1 MKRANKYLSLAL
13 ALIMALSLCV
23 TSFAADISVEG
34 AVNSET
40 YKAYKI
46 FDYTKNGE
54 NFAYTIEANSPWK
67 TFLDGYKYNNVDVFT
82 FTASATDA
90 TKLVVTVDKSFT
102 GDAAAADLAA
112 KLMENVGTIEP
123 TQVVVANGTT
133 ALFTDLPLGYYFVD
147 TSLGSLCSLV
157 NIDTTQKLLEKNE
170 MPTVQKF
177 VQEDNGEAWGKV
189 ATADFNQVVKFKL
202 TTKVT
207 EGNDQDYIFTD
218 KIPAGMTYSNVKVAI
233 GGKDFTDFTLNK
245 VGDNDFQL
253 IIPGTKIATFAKDTA
268 IEITYDAKVETTAV
282 VEGDGNLNMVE
293 LNYSD
298 HTTTDS
304 ATVYTLDFDVYKYFE
319 TKQGETTA
327 QAALANAKFVLMN
340 ANNEYAVAEL
350 GENDVYTFTKW
361 GTSAEATK
369 FASPTD
375 GEFKI
380 QGLDADTYTLE
391 EVEAPAGYNLL
402 TSKITVVLGLEV
414 KEGTETYSLL
424 NGETS
429 VERIEVLNQS
439 GAMLPGTGG
448 VGTTMFYV
456 LGSVMMIGAAVLL
469 VTKKKMANEQ

>member
-1 MKRANKYLSLAL
+1 MKRTNKYLSLAL
-13 ALIMALSLCV
+13 AIIMALSLCV

-46 FDYTKNGE
+46 FDYTKAGE
-54 NFAYTIEANSPWK
+54 DNFAYTIAANSPWK
-67 TFLDGYKYNNVDVFT
+67 NFLDGYKYNGVDIFT

-90 TKLVVTVDKSFT
+90 TKLVVTVHESFA

-133 ALFTDLPLGYYFVD
+133 ALFTELPLGYYFVD

-177 VQEDNGEAWGKV
+177 VQEDGSGDWMKW
-189 ATADFNQVVKFKL
+189 ATADINQVVKFKL

-207 EGNDQDYIFTD
+207 KGNDQDYIFTD

-233 GGKDFTDFTLNK
+233 GGKDFTDYTLNA

-253 IIPGTKIATFAKDTA
+253 IIPGTKIATFAKDTV

-304 ATVYTLDFDVYKYFE
+304 ATVYTLELDVFKYTME
-319 TKQGETTA
+319 QDKQVG
-327 QAALANAKFVLMN
+327 LANAKFVLMKGKQ
-340 ANNEYAVAEL
+340 YAQ
-350 GENDVYTFTKW
+350 FTKNGEDYVFDAW
-361 GTSAEATK
+361 VDAKNDNTILV
-369 FASPTD
+369 SPTG
-375 GEFKI
+375 GEFNIK
-380 QGLDADTYTLE
+380 GLDADKYILE
-391 EVEAPAGYNLL
+391 EIEAPEGYNLL
-402 TSKITVVLGLEV
+402 TEKINFVIDMENNN
-414 KEGTETYSLL
+414 GTETYHLRK
-424 NGETS
+424 GETE
-429 VERIEVLNQS
+429 VEKIEVLNQS
-439 GAMLPGTGG
+439 GAMLPSTGG

-456 LGSVMMIGAAVLL
+456 LGSVMMIGAAILL